1 MVDPIAPTR
10 DTLSAFYKGDMRMV
24 QAIERL
30 FQVSGQLTPERVE
43 VLSAAIE
50 ALAVGGALRPTPV
63 GPDDVLQRF
72 HPTSEAADVLQ
83 RFHPANEA
91 ADVLPVR
98 RGVVDDAD
106 RVSIPQRH
114 VGLSEEI
121 TVAVGQV
128 LTIENGLIVEVT

>member
-72 HPTSEAADVLQ
+72 HP
-83 RFHPANEA
+83 ANEA

>member
-63 GPDDVLQRF
+63 EPDDVLQRF
-72 HPTSEAADVLQ
+72 HPTSEAADVLS
-83 RFHPANEA
+83 
-91 ADVLPVR
+91 VR

-106 RVSIPQRH
+106 RVSIQQRH